1 MNLKHMLLAALLL
14 ASPSFAGVER
24 SGDASVAF
32 TGKGPAGFK
41 LEGKTNEVTIKDHGD
56 KVVFSVPLSTLK
68 TGIDLRD
75 RHMQEKYLEVS
86 KHPEAV
92 LEVLWTSIKLPE
104 NGQTVTQTTNGKMT
118 IRGKTKEVPVTYT
131 VKRNGDVYE
140 ASGKVPLNLKDY
152 DINIPSYMGVT
163 VKPDIETAV
172 SFSFKKT

>member
-1 MNLKHMLLAALLL
+1 MKLKHALMAAMLL

-24 SGDASVAF
+24 SGDATAAF

-41 LEGKTNEVTIKDHGD
+41 LEGKTNEVVVKDQGD
-56 KVVFSVPLSTLK
+56 KVVFSVPLATLK

-75 RHMQEKYLEVS
+75 RHMQEKYLEVA
-86 KHPEAV
+86 KYPEAV
-92 LEVLWTSIKLPE
+92 LEVLWTAIKLPE

-118 IRGKTKEVPVTYT
+118 IHGKTKEVPVTYT

-152 DINIPSYMGVT
+152 DINIPNYMGVT